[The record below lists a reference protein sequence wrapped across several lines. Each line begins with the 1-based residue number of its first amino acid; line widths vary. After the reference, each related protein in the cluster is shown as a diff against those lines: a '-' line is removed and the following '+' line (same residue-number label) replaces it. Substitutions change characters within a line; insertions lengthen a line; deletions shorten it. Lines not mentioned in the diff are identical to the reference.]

1 VIHHIFSNQF
11 YSLITPPNKEDILS
25 ALKNFKV
32 DSQETKN
39 IKWSEKLPNIKVE
52 SLYPDEVL
60 PFLIPSLKI
69 FFEQLRVPEIPIRL
83 LTIWKNTYRKEGYQE
98 VHSHLS
104 LNGDVHLSGCI
115 FLDDFHPQDGKFY
128 FYNRH
133 ACEISSPWR
142 KILNENATEYV
153 VYVPTPKRGDIIFF
167 PADMLHGVYAH
178 KSGKIRQTIS
188 FNIGMNL

>member
-1 VIHHIFSNQF
+1 MIHHIFSNQF

-83 LTIWKNTYRKEGYQE
+83 LTI
-98 VHSHLS
+98 
-104 LNGDVHLSGCI
+104 
-115 FLDDFHPQDGKFY
+115 
-128 FYNRH
+128 
-133 ACEISSPWR
+133 
-142 KILNENATEYV
+142 
-153 VYVPTPKRGDIIFF
+153 
-167 PADMLHGVYAH
+167 
-178 KSGKIRQTIS
+178 
-188 FNIGMNL
+188 